1 MDKQLSRRG
10 FLAGMA
16 TAGAVAAGAAAL
28 TGAGG
33 CMPSGGAGGAGGG
46 RAAGG
51 SDGGQVFIG
60 VGDGLKSQI
69 TAAIRLSADGQAIED
84 VWVLEKDD
92 SPFISEAGVEG
103 VTKAIVEQQ
112 SITVDT
118 VSGATFTSMGVMQAV
133 RNALDE
139 GGVDASPFELA
150 PNTTVTTGEDLSCD
164 VLVIGGGA
172 AGLTAAIAARTDDSM
187 SPASDSGLNVV
198 LVEQLAYTGGCIR
211 VSDSI
216 LWAPNHNRYSE
227 SVNQANPGSGDA
239 ILAYAKANPLFP
251 GNFNEALFKAVL
263 DLLPT
268 AFASLLNRGM
278 YMPVSDAE
286 PGLLGPR
293 IEGPY
298 WQVRNPLTNEAPF
311 FKPVGGYTYTDN
323 AGGPYLAQSLEY
335 CAVNAGVDIRTNTK
349 VIELTVTNGAIA
361 SVKVLDG
368 ANHSEYSIR
377 PRHLII
383 ATGAVGANQQMA
395 NSFDPSTVGAI
406 HFGCAGTTG
415 DGITWV
421 TDNGGEALPGFGHL
435 VSGAD
440 SRLGHYGPCAILRD
454 YAPRLTVN
462 AKGERW
468 FNEGAFSDK
477 YTKYPP
483 TANPDDMPPGPPDP
497 VAMTPYLFTEN
508 NKGFCIMSGDNALKF
523 KSQLDYAIS
532 RGVGWQANSIEDL
545 AKAAGIDA
553 DGLAATVDK
562 YNSDY
567 AAGKGSDFGIS
578 YEQMTPIAESGP
590 YYAFQQRT
598 LYNLLDYGVRV
609 NADCLPVKG
618 DGATVFSNARIA
630 GSLMVANYDY
640 LWGGASHATA
650 LVSGVYAGNLVRREL
665 EA

>member
-1 MDKQLSRRG
+1 MDRQLSRRG
-10 FLAGMA
+10 FLAGA
-16 TAGAVAAGAAAL
+16 AVAGAVALA
-28 TGAGG
+28 GAGG
-33 CMPSGGAGGAGGG
+33 CAPSGSPAGAGGG
-46 RAAGG
+46 PAGSSAGG
-51 SDGGQVFIG
+51 KSFIG
-60 VGDGLKSQI
+60 VGEGLKSQI
-69 TAAIRLSADGQAIED
+69 KAAIRLSADSRAIEG
-84 VWVLEKDD
+84 VWVLEHND
-92 SPFISEAGVEG
+92 SPFISDAGIEG
-103 VTKAIVEQQ
+103 ITKAVVEQQ

-133 RNALDE
+133 KNALEE
-139 GGVDASPFELA
+139 GGVDTTPFEA
-150 PNTTVTTGEDLSCD
+150 ASDVPVTAGEDTDCD
-164 VLVIGGGA
+164 ILIIGGGA
-172 AGLTAAIAARTDDSM
+172 AGLTAAIAARTDDAM
-187 SPASDSGLNVV
+187 SPASDSGLKVV

-216 LWAPNHNRYSE
+216 LWAPNVNRYSE
-227 SVNQANPGSGDA
+227 AVNQADQGSGDA
-239 ILAYAKANPLFP
+239 IVAYAKAHPLFP
-251 GNFNEALFKAVL
+251 GNFNEDLFKAVL
-263 DLLPT
+263 GLLPT
-268 AFASLLNRGM
+268 AFASLLDRGI

-293 IEGPY
+293 IDGPY
-298 WQVRNPLTNEAPF
+298 WQVRNPVTDEAPF

-323 AGGPYLAQSLEY
+323 AGGPYLAQSLVY
-335 CAVNAGVDIRTNTK
+335 CAIDAGVDIRTSTK
-349 VIELTVTNGAIA
+349 VIDLTITDGAIG
-361 SVKVLDG
+361 SVKVLDR
-368 ANHSEYSIR
+368 ATHREYSIK
-377 PRHLII
+377 PKQIII
-383 ATGAVGANQQMA
+383 ATGAVGANLEMA
-395 NSFDPSTVGAI
+395 NGFDPSTVGAI

-421 TDNGGEALPGFGHL
+421 TDNEGEVLPGFGHL

-462 AKGERW
+462 TKGERW

-508 NKGFCIMSGDNALKF
+508 NRGFCIMSGENAAKF
-523 KSQLDYAIS
+523 KEQLDYAIS
-532 RGVGWQANSIEDL
+532 RGVGWQADTVKEL
-545 AKAAGIDA
+545 ADAAGIDA
-553 DGLAATVDK
+553 DGLAATVAK

-567 AAGKGSDFGIS
+567 AAGKGSDFGIT

-598 LYNLLDYGVRV
+598 LCNLLDYGVRV
-609 NADCLPVKG
+609 NADCTPVKG
-618 DGATVFSNARIA
+618 DGSAVFTNARIA

-650 LVSGVYAGNLVRREL
+650 LVSGVYAGNLARREL
-665 EA
+665 KA